1 MMEIFWK
8 VFIMLFVFPVVIS
21 LYAAAVHFL
30 GAFIVRI
37 SPRWL
42 VRIFAIKLWTTE
54 FDKGAPSTASHCRP
68 KTSSISV
75 LIAKE
80 SPLEEASC
88 YLP

>member
-54 FDKGAPSTASHCRP
+54 FDKGRAVNR
-68 KTSSISV
+68 
-75 LIAKE
+75 IALQAEDK
-80 SPLEEASC
+80 LNKRFDR
-88 YLP
+88 